1 YVTGADLISE
11 FDYGVFSPPHA
22 DHGEY
27 TNSHGRY
34 DYLVVEASV
43 EVSCAGWYE
52 VDGFLY
58 DSLNNLI
65 DQATVNVYLT
75 MGTHA
80 VPLSFSG
87 IAIFNNGMDGPYG
100 VYLYLSDGVG
110 PLGGGSH
117 TTSAYLQ
124 TEFEQP
130 SHFEPPHSDDG
141 YDANGNGL
149 YDALVLYATVNASEE
164 DWYYVFAEL
173 YDGASNLI
181 CSDGWDHVYLSA
193 GLNSV
198 QFSFDWKMIYAHGV
212 DGPYTVHMYLENDS
226 WVPLDSDSHVTRA
239 YLLSEFEH
247 VFYSPPY
254 SDYGVDSNGNG
265 LYDELIV
272 EMSVDVSSSGWFWL
286 YAELTD
292 GFGTTIDY
300 DGAYEVFLI
309 AGSNNFAFS
318 FDGIDIYNSGI
329 DGPYNVE
336 MEIYDSWP
344 YGTLLNSDAYATSP
358 YLYVEFE
365 QLSHFSPPHAD
376 IGVDTNSNGQYDN
389 LIVTAYVSA
398 TTDGWYTVYGD
409 LYDANGTWIDSAS
422 VNVYLFAGLNF
433 IDLSFSGIAIF
444 INGVDGPYVVDLDLY
459 DSHGWCDSDVHMTAA
474 YLYTEFE
481 HFGASFAPPHSDYG
495 VDNDGN
501 GFYDELAVEVNVDVL
516 ADGYYMIDYALTDNS
531 SNWIDGGSIYI
542 SLSAG
547 LNVIDISFSWEN
559 IFCHGADGP
568 YFVNIQI
575 YVWDSGWRFLDAD
588 THKTNPY
595 LLSDFEYAVLSPPHS
610 DYGVDSNSNGFYEQL
625 NVDIVVEVSYEGTYR
640 IVANLYD
647 GTSNWMDYAETLTYL
662 VGGTNVVTMSFAG
675 MKIFA
680 HGVDGPYRVDIQ
692 LYDDLPW
699 MPHLFDTDVH
709 FTSGYLAKE
718 FEGAAFSPP
727 HSDYGDD
734 TDSNGLYNYL
744 VVEATVEVSSDGRFW
759 VQGTLYDNTSSLIED
774 VYVNAYLTAGTNT
787 VRLNFTGMFI
797 YRNGVAGPFIVELS
811 LYDDTWALLDSDVH
825 MTGPYAP
832 TDFEYAVFSPPHL
845 DYGLDTNSNGLYD
858 ELVVE
863 ANVYI
868 SSEEGWYWLDASL
881 YDAFG
886 HQIGWD
892 SESQFLSVGTNVVQ
906 FSFGW
911 QRISQNGVGG
921 PYYIYLTLAEISTWR
936 TLDNDFYTTAA
947 YMLSEFETASF
958 SPPHADHGEDS
969 DMNGLY
975 EELVI
980 DAAVYVSSDGW
991 YWVTGDLRDSLN
1003 HPIYGTSV
1011 NVYLTSGSNVVGIPF
1026 PWQSIYVNGVDGPY
1040 IAYLNLYDDSWNPLD
1055 SDTYLTSA
1063 YAVTDFEYA
1072 VLSPPHSDYGYD
1084 VDGNGLYDWLVVDV
1098 AVSVSTDGLYRVQGR
1113 LFDTLSNEIG
1123 SASVAVDLFAGMN
1136 IVSVLFSG
1144 FDIYNNGVNGPFIV
1158 QLELTDDLWLT
1169 LDSGTHAT
1177 GPYLAIDFDSFAA
1190 HLAPPHADRGD
1201 DMNGN
1206 GLYDELYVDVEVS
1219 ILTDGF
1225 YQVQGYLYDSLM
1237 NNIGFDSRSVYLTA
1251 GFQTVTLW
1259 FSGVD
1264 IFANGVDGPF
1274 TVYLYL
1280 YDDWGTLLDS
1290 DTHTTSAYL
1299 YTEFEHSSQLSPPHS
1314 DYGADTNGNGFY
1326 DVLVVEVVIDV
1337 TTAGWHYVLGFLLD
1351 IYTNTIGTDDNYTY
1365 LDLGLQIITLEFS
1378 GQSIYGNGVDGPYY
1392 VYLMLR
1398 DSFGNWVDDDYHTTL
1413 AYTYDEFE
1421 PLGAVFMPPHSDFGV
1436 DTNGNGL
1443 YNVLVLNVSVYV
1455 MAAGGLWVIGQLF
1468 DGGMNLIDS
1477 TYNYAD
1483 LDTGAQMLTL
1493 SFSSMAIYV
1502 NGADG
1507 PYLITLSLY
1516 DTSWGLLDNDTHMTN
1531 AYLYTEFEKP
1541 SQIEPP
1547 YSDYVEDTNGNG
1559 LHDWLIIEF
1568 NVNIT
1573 TAGWYH
1579 VSGDLYDGS
1588 LNWISYADDYVYL
1601 GIGVHT
1607 LTLSYPG
1614 PSIYLSAADGPYLIY
1629 LNLYDDSWNW
1639 LLDSDVY
1646 ATAIYLYA
1654 EFEHSSEFQPPHS
1667 DYGIE
1672 T

>member
-1 YVTGADLISE
+1 YLYVGPNICTLEFSWQSIYSHGVDGPYYITLELQDASWVTLDSDDHWTAGYLVSEFEYAVFSPPHSDSGRDTNSNGMYDELIVNASVDVSSENWYRIEATLRDGMGLWIGSASVRVYLASGSSVVVLVFDGVAIRSHGVDGPYNVDLLIRDDSSTLLNSDTHSTAAYLYTDFEYVPPGAVFLPPHSNYGNDTNSNGLYEMLCVAVSVNVVTEGWYHVYSILYDKFFHGIQNYWSDHYLLTGHQTITLAFSGYMISRNGVDGPYHVGMDIYDSTWAWCDSDTYLTASYSVGSFEYASLSPPHADYGADKDGNGYYDQLMIDAVIEVSSAGWYWIDCTLRDNLSAVISHLLRHEYLVAGANTVHLPHPWQSIFSHGVDGPYVAEMNLYDDSSNLLDSDTHVTSAYLVKEFEYAVLPPMHSDHGDDSDANGLFNALVIDLAIDVSSEGWYWVSGNLMDGLSNYIDGTGAVHVHLSSGLNIVPMSFSWERIFYHGADGPYHFEASLWDDGWNFLDSDTYVTGAYLISE
-11 FDYGVFSPPHA
+11 FEYGVFSPPHA
-22 DHGEY
+22 DHGED
-27 TNSHGRY
+27 TNSNGRY

-272 EMSVDVSSSGWFWL
+272 EVSVDVSSSGWFWL

-409 LYDANGTWIDSAS
+409 LYDANSTWIDSAS
-422 VNVYLFAGLNF
+422 ANVYLFAGLNF

-481 HFGASFAPPHSDYG
+481 HFGASFVPPHSDYG

-501 GFYDELAVEVNVDVL
+501 GLYDELAVEVNVDVL

-709 FTSGYLAKE
+709 LTSGYLAKE

-759 VQGTLYDNTSSLIED
+759 VQGTLY
-774 VYVNAYLTAGTNT
+774 
-787 VRLNFTGMFI
+787 
-797 YRNGVAGPFIVELS
+797 
-811 LYDDTWALLDSDVH
+811 
-825 MTGPYAP
+825 
-832 TDFEYAVFSPPHL
+832 
-845 DYGLDTNSNGLYD
+845 
-858 ELVVE
+858 
-863 ANVYI
+863 
-868 SSEEGWYWLDASL
+868 
-881 YDAFG
+881 
-886 HQIGWD
+886 
-892 SESQFLSVGTNVVQ
+892 
-906 FSFGW
+906 
-911 QRISQNGVGG
+911 
-921 PYYIYLTLAEISTWR
+921 
-936 TLDNDFYTTAA
+936 
-947 YMLSEFETASF
+947 
-958 SPPHADHGEDS
+958 
-969 DMNGLY
+969 
-975 EELVI
+975 
-980 DAAVYVSSDGW
+980 
-991 YWVTGDLRDSLN
+991 
-1003 HPIYGTSV
+1003 
-1011 NVYLTSGSNVVGIPF
+1011 
-1026 PWQSIYVNGVDGPY
+1026 
-1040 IAYLNLYDDSWNPLD
+1040 
-1055 SDTYLTSA
+1055 
-1063 YAVTDFEYA
+1063 
-1072 VLSPPHSDYGYD
+1072 
-1084 VDGNGLYDWLVVDV
+1084 
-1098 AVSVSTDGLYRVQGR
+1098 
-1113 LFDTLSNEIG
+1113 
-1123 SASVAVDLFAGMN
+1123 
-1136 IVSVLFSG
+1136 
-1144 FDIYNNGVNGPFIV
+1144 
-1158 QLELTDDLWLT
+1158 
-1169 LDSGTHAT
+1169 
-1177 GPYLAIDFDSFAA
+1177 
-1190 HLAPPHADRGD
+1190 
-1201 DMNGN
+1201 
-1206 GLYDELYVDVEVS
+1206 
-1219 ILTDGF
+1219 
-1225 YQVQGYLYDSLM
+1225 
-1237 NNIGFDSRSVYLTA
+1237 
-1251 GFQTVTLW
+1251 
-1259 FSGVD
+1259 
-1264 IFANGVDGPF
+1264 
-1274 TVYLYL
+1274 
-1280 YDDWGTLLDS
+1280 
-1290 DTHTTSAYL
+1290 
-1299 YTEFEHSSQLSPPHS
+1299 
-1314 DYGADTNGNGFY
+1314 
-1326 DVLVVEVVIDV
+1326 
-1337 TTAGWHYVLGFLLD
+1337 
-1351 IYTNTIGTDDNYTY
+1351 
-1365 LDLGLQIITLEFS
+1365 
-1378 GQSIYGNGVDGPYY
+1378 
-1392 VYLMLR
+1392 
-1398 DSFGNWVDDDYHTTL
+1398 
-1413 AYTYDEFE
+1413 
-1421 PLGAVFMPPHSDFGV
+1421 
-1436 DTNGNGL
+1436 
-1443 YNVLVLNVSVYV
+1443 
-1455 MAAGGLWVIGQLF
+1455 
-1468 DGGMNLIDS
+1468 
-1477 TYNYAD
+1477 
-1483 LDTGAQMLTL
+1483 
-1493 SFSSMAIYV
+1493 
-1502 NGADG
+1502 
-1507 PYLITLSLY
+1507 
-1516 DTSWGLLDNDTHMTN
+1516 
-1531 AYLYTEFEKP
+1531 
-1541 SQIEPP
+1541 
-1547 YSDYVEDTNGNG
+1547 
-1559 LHDWLIIEF
+1559 
-1568 NVNIT
+1568 
-1573 TAGWYH
+1573 
-1579 VSGDLYDGS
+1579 
-1588 LNWISYADDYVYL
+1588 
-1601 GIGVHT
+1601 
-1607 LTLSYPG
+1607 
-1614 PSIYLSAADGPYLIY
+1614 
-1629 LNLYDDSWNW
+1629 
-1639 LLDSDVY
+1639 
-1646 ATAIYLYA
+1646 
-1654 EFEHSSEFQPPHS
+1654 
-1667 DYGIE
+1667 
-1672 T
+1672 